1 MVSVAGD
8 VDAADGCACVGESDG
23 SISFCEEV
31 FICSEEGRGG

>member
-23 SISFCEEV
+23 SISVFEEV
-31 FICSEEGRGG
+31 FILSKEGRGS